1 MTASSDASN
10 PEIQDEVLP
19 EEPDE
24 LAVPV
29 KLDRLQPWHRP
40 RKQFIRKKLWIDF
53 SKRLIRKEKNL
64 PGLPIPAVGKPEVRY
79 LTLPGIDYL
88 DVRMLAD
95 LCSEQDCYLTSVGF
109 LSGDENTNP
118 DIARAKVREFDLI
131 STNIITGSSVT
142 YYRRFEEIAD
152 KGQAYRNLQH
162 KGPFHIVNIDAC
174 GPLAP
179 PTAEHATRLIDAI
192 YRIVEFQLGNKSS
205 RWLLF
210 ISANIRQT
218 SFSQETLSKLC
229 KAIFKNAE
237 NNEAFREKVLLMFGE
252 NGVEIESVIATAMNS
267 SGEEFLKLFALSLS
281 KWLLHLANGKN
292 WNMTTHDTYCYATG
306 SSGNYAPT
314 MVSLAFE
321 FMPPQHGLYDPHSV
335 ARAQPA
341 VDNEPGDTSIQAAN
355 KVADMEN
362 VDCRMK
368 SCHKLREK
376 MTNQV
381 RKLLEEAHYDP
392 ATLGELER
400 Y

>member
-1 MTASSDASN
+1 MTALSDASN
-10 PEIQDEVLP
+10 QEIQDEVLP

-29 KLDRLQPWHRP
+29 ELNTLKPWHRP
-40 RKQFIRKKLWIDF
+40 RKQFIRNRLWIEF
-53 SKRLIRKEKNL
+53 SRRLIRKEKNK
-64 PGLPIPAVGKPEVRY
+64 PGLQTPVEGKPEVRY

-88 DVRMLAD
+88 DVRMLAE
-95 LCSEQDCYLTSVGF
+95 LCSEQDCCLTSVGF
-109 LSGDENTNP
+109 YSGDERTNRNV
-118 DIARAKVREFDLI
+118 ARAKVREFDLI
-131 STNIITGSSVT
+131 SANIITRSSET

-174 GPLAP
+174 GSVALPN
-179 PTAEHATRLIDAI
+179 AEHATRLIDAI
-192 YRIVEFQLGNKSS
+192 YRIVEFQLDNKSS

-210 ISANIRQT
+210 ISTDIRPV
-218 SFSQETLSKLC
+218 SLSQETLSNLC

-237 NNEAFREKVLLMFGE
+237 NSEAFREKVLFMFGE
-252 NGVEIESVIATAMNS
+252 NDAEIESVVATAMNS

-281 KWLLHLANGKN
+281 KWLLHLASDKN

-306 SSGNYAPT
+306 ISGNDTPT
-314 MVSLAFE
+314 MVCLAFE
-321 FMPPQHGLYDPHSV
+321 FMPPPHGLNDPHSV
-335 ARAQPA
+335 VRAQPA
-341 VDNEPGDTSIQAAN
+341 VGNEPGDTSIQAAN

-368 SCHKLREK
+368 SRHKLRKK

-381 RKLLEEAHYDP
+381 RQLLEEACYNP
-392 ATLGELER
+392 TTLDDLEG